1 MNSYNDSAFAQINV
15 IDGNLGVPPLTEDLE
30 TSFPPLGFLIANPD
44 NDITWITRAVTG
56 ASSFS
61 TTAAYLDNYS
71 YNSPGQEDYF
81 ETRVYDLTGMTNPYM
96 TFDVAHAPYST
107 TFIDGLRIDVSSN
120 CGGNFIFSGY
130 LKDGLT
136 LGTVGGY
143 NTTVDWEPTDATEWR
158 NDSVD
163 LSAYAGQQVILRFAN
178 INGYG
183 NSLYIDNINISN
195 LPVGVNEYT
204 TNAAVT
210 IYPNPTKEMFNIYCK
225 DVSNE
230 DVTVIVLDALGQVVK
245 TMRNNF
251 TVNNNLEMR
260 LSGVATGIYTVE
272 LHSGHMNGRA
282 KVVVN

>member
-1 MNSYNDSAFAQINV
+1 MI
-15 IDGNLGVPPLTEDLE
+15 
-30 TSFPPLGFLIANPD
+30 
-44 NDITWITRAVTG
+44 
-56 ASSFS
+56 SFS
-61 TTAAYLDNYS
+61 
-71 YNSPGQEDYF
+71 
-81 ETRVYDLTGMTNPYM
+81 V
-96 TFDVAHAPYST
+96 
-107 TFIDGLRIDVSSN
+107 
-120 CGGNFIFSGY
+120 FSGY

-204 TNAAVT
+204 NNAAVT

-245 TMRNNF
+245 TVRNNF